1 MAKSIDKLI
10 INSPHEEP
18 KQHWFYERDTRNF
31 YIKEGRR
38 PAGYV
43 MATPNSKAFDDPG
56 INQIRPRVKAWREAG
71 YPGVTGITKRLL
83 DHWIDPEERKDRRF
97 FFCQL
102 EAIETLIWLTEAP
115 AADKVG
121 IEIKGDGGE
130 IERWCSKMA
139 TGSGKTIIMAMIIAW
154 NFLNKVTNPTDA
166 RFSKYALVVAPGL
179 TVKSR
184 LQVLYPTNKDNYY
197 EEFNIVPASLMDK
210 LRQGKIIIHNWHT
223 LAWDTQDKLDAKI
236 EKGQL
241 RSVDKRKRTE
251 ISGEAY
257 VKQVLGEMSNARNI
271 IVLNDEAH
279 HAWRLNPEAE
289 GKYQRI
295 GSDKD
300 SAEEA
305 TIWVGG
311 LDRIHQQRNILRCY
325 DMSATPFSPS
335 GKKAAEESLF
345 SWIVSDF
352 GLNDAI
358 ESGLVKT
365 PRVVVRDD
373 SKRTKELKT
382 RLYHI
387 YMDNDVKDDINRKA
401 DETEPLPDLVIN
413 AYYLLGKDWLE
424 TKKDWEKA
432 GHKIPPVMITVA
444 NRTET
449 SSRIKYAFDHNQIL
463 ISELCNP
470 DKTLQIDSKVLNE
483 AESET
488 EAFEIDIE
496 PDNEEPKLTKKQ
508 QAELLRQTVDSVGK
522 VGELGEQVQNVI
534 SVGMLSEG
542 WDAKTVTH
550 IMGLRAFSSQLL
562 CEQVIGRGLRRVSY
576 DVGEDG
582 LFEAEYVNI
591 FGVPFTFLPHEGGD
605 GPPPPPP
612 PPKTKIEPV
621 PEKAEHEITWPNIL
635 RIDHVFKPK
644 LSLDWD
650 KVRVLEIDPYES
662 ITEAELAAIIAGKA
676 NEKVR
681 SAIGLEQIAEYTRI
695 QTIIFKIASTIYNSE
710 RRPEWKG
717 SKEIFLAQ
725 IVRLVEQF
733 IASEKIRIKHDLF
746 HQDDSKRKILI
757 ILNMNKII
765 QHIWSEIRAENT
777 QKLTAVFDK
786 ERPIRSTSD
795 VRTWYTSKPCEWTD
809 KSHISHCVYDSGWE
823 ASEGYFLDK
832 SDFVKSFVKNDHLGY
847 FILYNFKGVIR
858 KYYPDFMIRLVNG
871 EYLIL
876 ETKGVDSQQNQTKR
890 EFLNEW
896 VKAVNIHGGFGK
908 WNWDVSFHPSDL
920 NGLLLKVLI
929 SGEIKK
935 EINSHFGYNSKLEKL
950 SNSLINS
957 IIDKQCTSL
966 NLSDFKEISEKCECD
981 LEEVFSIVGLLSNPN
996 KRLIKQEFQYSD
1008 EKETIKVAE
1017 VHSKFRKFWKDK
1029 TISEKEWVEWAE
1041 KIEVKWNVQLDS
1053 LNYEQ

>member
-1 MAKSIDKLI
+1 MAASIEKLI
-10 INSPHEEP
+10 INSPHAEP
-18 KQHWFYERDTRNF
+18 TQYWFYDRENRDF

-56 INQIRPRVKAWREAG
+56 IFVEIDTVNQIRPRVKAWREAG

-83 DHWIDPEERKDRRF
+83 DHWQDPEERKDRRF

-115 AADKVG
+115 AAEKVG
-121 IEIKGDGGE
+121 IDIKGDGGE
-130 IERWCSKMA
+130 IERWCNKMA
-139 TGSGKTIIMAMIIAW
+139 TGSGKTIIMSMIIAW

-166 RFSKYALVVAPGL
+166 RFSKYALIVAPGL

-184 LQVLYPTNKDNYY
+184 LQVLLPTNEENYY

-210 LRQGKIIIHNWHT
+210 LRQGKIIIHNWHS
-223 LAWDTQDKLDAKI
+223 LAWDTQEKIDSKI

-241 RSVDKRKRTE
+241 RSVDKRQRIE

-271 IVLNDEAH
+271 IVINDEAH
-279 HAWRLNPEAE
+279 HAWRVNPEAE

-295 GSDKD
+295 GSNKD

-305 TIWVGG
+305 TIWIGG
-311 LDRIHQQRNILRCY
+311 LDRIHKQRGILKCY
-325 DMSATPFSPS
+325 DLSATPFSPS
-335 GKKAAEESLF
+335 GKKAAEESLY

-373 SKRTKELKT
+373 SERTKELKS

-387 YMDNDVKDDINRKA
+387 YMDDEVKDDINRKA
-401 DETEPLPDLVIN
+401 EETEPLPDLVIN

-424 TKKDWEKA
+424 AKKDWEKS
-432 GHKIPPVMITVA
+432 GHKVPPVMITVA

-463 ISELCNP
+463 IPELCVP
-470 DKTLQIDSKVLNE
+470 EKTLQIDSKVLNE

-488 EAFEIDIE
+488 EAVQVVVETTD
-496 PDNEEPKLTKKQ
+496 EESEEVAPKLTKKQ

-522 VGELGEQVQNVI
+522 IGAPGEQVQNVI

-576 DVGEDG
+576 DVGDDG

-621 PEKAEHEITWPNIL
+621 QDKVEHEISWPNIL
-635 RIDHVFKPK
+635 RIDHVYRPV
-644 LSLDWD
+644 LQLDWS
-650 KVRVLEIDPYES
+650 KVRTLEIDPYES
-662 ITEAELAAIIAGKA
+662 ITEAELAAIISGKA
-676 NEKVR
+676 NDKVK
-681 SAIGLEQIAEYTRI
+681 SLIGLEQIAEDTRV
-695 QTIIFKIASTIYNSE
+695 QTIVFRIASTIYNSE
-710 RRPEWKG
+710 KRPDWKG
-717 SKEIFLAQ
+717 SKEVFLAQ
-725 IVRLVEQF
+725 VVRLVEQF
-733 IASEKIRIKHDLF
+733 IESDKITVKHDLF
-746 HQDDSKRKILI
+746 HQDNSKRKILI

-765 QHIWSEIRAENT
+765 QHIWTQIRAENT
-777 QKLTAVFDK
+777 EKLSAVFDK

-795 VRTWYTSKPCEWTD
+795 MRTWFTSKPCEWLD

-823 ASEGYFLDK
+823 ASEAYFLEK
-832 SDFVKSFVKNDHLGY
+832 SDLVKSFVKNDHLGF
-847 FILYNFKGVIR
+847 FILYNFNGVIR
-858 KYYPDFMIRLVNG
+858 KYYPDFMIRLING

-896 VKAVNIHGGFGK
+896 VKAVNTHGGFGK
-908 WNWDVSFHPSDL
+908 WNWDVSFHPADIEE
-920 NGLLLKVLI
+920 K
-929 SGEIKK
+929 IKK
-935 EINSHFGYNSKLEKL
+935 CL
-950 SNSLINS
+950 
-957 IIDKQCTSL
+957 DKQL
-966 NLSDFKEISEKCECD
+966 
-981 LEEVFSIVGLLSNPN
+981 
-996 KRLIKQEFQYSD
+996 
-1008 EKETIKVAE
+1008 A
-1017 VHSKFRKFWKDK
+1017 
-1029 TISEKEWVEWAE
+1029 
-1041 KIEVKWNVQLDS
+1041 
-1053 LNYEQ
+1053 

>member
-1 MAKSIDKLI
+1 MAKNIDKLI
-10 INSPHEEP
+10 INSPYEEP

-31 YIKEGRR
+31 YIIKGRR

-56 INQIRPRVKAWREAG
+56 IFVEIELVNKIRPRVKAWREAG

-83 DHWIDPEERKDRRF
+83 EHWQDPEERKDRKF
-97 FFCQL
+97 FFAQL

-115 AADKVG
+115 AAEKVG

-130 IERWCSKMA
+130 FERWCNKMA
-139 TGSGKTIIMAMIIAW
+139 TGTGKTIIMAMVIAW
-154 NFLNKVTNPTDA
+154 NFLNKVTNPTDT

-184 LQVLYPTNKDNYY
+184 LQVLYPTNENNYY

-210 LRQGKIIIHNWHT
+210 LRQGKIIIHNWHA

-236 EKGQL
+236 KKGQL
-241 RSVDKRKRTE
+241 RSVDKRKRAE

-257 VKQVLGEMSNARNI
+257 VRQVLGEMSNARNI

-279 HAWRLNPEAE
+279 HAWRINPEAV
-289 GKYQRI
+289 GKYKRI
-295 GSDKD
+295 GSGKD

-305 TIWVGG
+305 TIWIGG

-373 SKRTKELKT
+373 SERTKELKSK
-382 RLYHI
+382 LYHI
-387 YMDNDVKDDINRKA
+387 YMNDEVKDDINRKA
-401 DETEPLPDLVIN
+401 EETEPLPDLVIN

-424 TKKDWEKA
+424 TKKAWENA
-432 GHKIPPVMITVA
+432 GHKVPPVMITVA

-463 ISELCNP
+463 IPELSVP
-470 DKTLQIDSKVLNE
+470 EKTLQIDSKVLDE

-488 EAFEIDIE
+488 EAIEIQTE
-496 PDNEEPKLTKKQ
+496 PDNGEPKLTKKQ
-508 QAELLRQTVDSVGK
+508 QAELLRRTVNSVGK
-522 VGELGEQVQNVI
+522 VGESGEQIQNVI

-576 DVGEDG
+576 DTADDG
-582 LFEAEYVNI
+582 LFEPEYVNI

-621 PEKAEHEITWPNIL
+621 SEKIEHEITWPNIL

-644 LSLDWD
+644 LTLDWD

-676 NEKVR
+676 NEHVR
-681 SAIGLEQIAEYTRI
+681 SEIGLEQIAEDTRI
-695 QTIIFKIASTIYNSE
+695 QNIVFRIASTIYNSE
-710 RRPEWKG
+710 KKPDWKG

-725 IVRLVEQF
+725 VVRLVEQF
-733 IASEKIRIKHDLF
+733 LASDKIRIKHDLF

-765 QHIWSEIRAENT
+765 QHIWTEIRAENT
-777 QKLTAVFDK
+777 QKLSAIFDK

-795 VRTWYTSKPCEWTD
+795 VRTWYTSKPCEWVD

-823 ASEGYFLDK
+823 ASEAYFLDK
-832 SDFVKSFVKNDHLGY
+832 SDLVSSFVKNDHLGFY
-847 FILYNFKGVIR
+847 ILYNFKGVIR
-858 KYYPDFMIRLVNG
+858 KYYPDFIIHLVNG

-876 ETKGVDSQQNQTKR
+876 ETKGIDNQQNRTKR

-896 VKAVNIHGGFGK
+896 VKAVNTHGGFGK
-908 WNWDVSFHPSDL
+908 WNWDVSFHPSDMERI
-920 NGLLLKVLI
+920 LK
-929 SGEIKK
+929 K
-935 EINSHFGYNSKLEKL
+935 HLEKEL
-950 SNSLINS
+950 
-957 IIDKQCTSL
+957 
-966 NLSDFKEISEKCECD
+966 
-981 LEEVFSIVGLLSNPN
+981 
-996 KRLIKQEFQYSD
+996 
-1008 EKETIKVAE
+1008 A
-1017 VHSKFRKFWKDK
+1017 
-1029 TISEKEWVEWAE
+1029 
-1041 KIEVKWNVQLDS
+1041 
-1053 LNYEQ
+1053 

>member
-18 KQHWFYERDTRNF
+18 NQHWFYERDTRNF

-43 MATPNSKAFDDPG
+43 MATPNSQAFDDPG
-56 INQIRPRVKAWREAG
+56 IFVEIDTVNQIRPRIKAWRDAG

-115 AADKVG
+115 AAEKVG
-121 IEIKGDGGE
+121 IDIKGDGGE

-154 NFLNKVTNPTDA
+154 NFLNKVANPTDA

-197 EEFNIVPASLMDK
+197 EEFNIIPASLMDK

-311 LDRIHQQRNILRCY
+311 LDRIHKQRNILKCY

-424 TKKDWEKA
+424 TKKNWEKV
-432 GHKIPPVMITVA
+432 GYKIPPVMITVA

-463 ISELCNP
+463 IPELCNTE
-470 DKTLQIDSKVLNE
+470 KTLQIDSKVLNE

-488 EAFEIDIE
+488 EAFEIEFE
-496 PDNEEPKLTKKQ
+496 PDNGEPKLTKKQ

-522 VGELGEQVQNVI
+522 VGEPGEQVQNVI

-612 PPKTKIEPV
+612 SPKTKIEPV

-644 LSLDWD
+644 LTLDWE

-681 SAIGLEQIAEYTRI
+681 SAIGLEQIAEDTRI
-695 QTIIFKIASTIYNSE
+695 QTIIFRIASTIYNSE

-725 IVRLVEQF
+725 VVRLVEQF
-733 IASEKIRIKHDLF
+733 IASDKIRVKHDLF

-823 ASEGYFLDK
+823 ASEAYFLDK
-832 SDFVKSFVKNDHLGY
+832 SDLVTSFVKNDHLGF

-858 KYYPDFMIRLVNG
+858 KYYPDFMIRLANE

-896 VKAVNIHGGFGK
+896 VKAVNSHIGFGK
-908 WNWDVSFHPSDL
+908 WHWDVSFHPSDL
-920 NGLLLKVLI
+920 GQILKKYI
-929 SGEIKK
+929 
-935 EINSHFGYNSKLEKL
+935 
-950 SNSLINS
+950 
-957 IIDKQCTSL
+957 
-966 NLSDFKEISEKCECD
+966 
-981 LEEVFSIVGLLSNPN
+981 
-996 KRLIKQEFQYSD
+996 
-1008 EKETIKVAE
+1008 
-1017 VHSKFRKFWKDK
+1017 
-1029 TISEKEWVEWAE
+1029 
-1041 KIEVKWNVQLDS
+1041 
-1053 LNYEQ
+1053 

>member
-1 MAKSIDKLI
+1 MAKSIEKLI

-18 KQHWFYERDTRNF
+18 TQHWFYDRENRDF

-56 INQIRPRVKAWREAG
+56 IFVEIDIVNQIRPRVKSWREAG

-83 DHWIDPEERKDRRF
+83 DHWQDPEERKDRRF

-115 AADKVG
+115 AAEKVG
-121 IEIKGDGGE
+121 IDIKGDGGE

-139 TGSGKTIIMAMIIAW
+139 TGSGKTIIMSMIIAW
-154 NFLNKVTNPTDA
+154 NFLNKVTNLTDA
-166 RFSKYALVVAPGL
+166 RFSKYALIVAPGL

-184 LQVLYPTNKDNYY
+184 LQVLHPTNKENYY

-210 LRQGKIIIHNWHT
+210 LRQGKIIIHNWHS
-223 LAWDTQDKLDAKI
+223 LAWDTQEKLDAKVA
-236 EKGQL
+236 KGQL
-241 RSVDKRKRTE
+241 RSVDKRQRIE

-271 IVLNDEAH
+271 IVINDEAH
-279 HAWRLNPEAE
+279 HAWRVNPEAE
-289 GKYQRI
+289 GKYQRL

-311 LDRIHQQRNILRCY
+311 LDRIHKQRNILRCF
-325 DMSATPFSPS
+325 DLSATPFSPS

-373 SKRTKELKT
+373 SERTKELKS

-387 YMDNDVKDDINRKA
+387 YMDDEVKDDINRKA
-401 DETEPLPDLVIN
+401 DETEPLPDLVTN
-413 AYYLLGKDWLE
+413 AYYLLGKDWQE
-424 TKKDWEKA
+424 TKNDWEQA
-432 GHKIPPVMITVA
+432 GHKVPPVMITVA

-463 ISELCNP
+463 IPDLCVP
-470 DKTLQIDSKVLNE
+470 EKTLQIDSKVLDS

-488 EAFEIDIE
+488 EAIEIVIE
-496 PDNEEPKLTKKQ
+496 TDEESEEETTPKLTKKQ
-508 QAELLRQTVDSVGK
+508 QAELLRQTVDTVGRA
-522 VGELGEQVQNVI
+522 GEPGEQIQNVI

-576 DVGEDG
+576 DVGDDG

-621 PEKAEHEITWPNIL
+621 LDKAEHEITWPNIL
-635 RIDHVFKPK
+635 RIDHVYRPV
-644 LSLDWD
+644 LQLDWS
-650 KVRVLEIDPYES
+650 KVRTLEIDPYES
-662 ITEAELAAIIAGKA
+662 ITEAELAAIISGKA
-676 NEKVR
+676 NDKVK
-681 SAIGLEQIAEYTRI
+681 SLIGLEQIAEDTRI
-695 QTIIFKIASTIYNSE
+695 QTIVFRIASTIYNSE
-710 RRPEWKG
+710 KRPDWKG
-717 SKEIFLAQ
+717 SKEVFLAQ
-725 IVRLVEQF
+725 VVRLVEQF
-733 IASEKIRIKHDLF
+733 IESDKITIKHDLF
-746 HQDDSKRKILI
+746 HQDNSKRKILI

-765 QHIWSEIRAENT
+765 QHIWSQIRAENT
-777 QKLTAVFDK
+777 ERLTAIFDK
-786 ERPIRSTSD
+786 EKPIRSTGD
-795 VRTWYTSKPCEWTD
+795 MRTWYTSKPCEWVD

-823 ASEGYFLDK
+823 ASEAYFLEK
-832 SDFVKSFVKNDHLGY
+832 SDLVTSFVKNDHLGF
-847 FILYNFKGVIR
+847 FILYNFNGVIR
-858 KYYPDFMIRLVNG
+858 KYYPDFLIRLVDG

-876 ETKGVDSQQNQTKR
+876 ETKGVDNQQNQTKR

-896 VKAVNIHGGFGK
+896 VNAVNVHGGFGK
-908 WNWDVSFHPSDL
+908 WNWDVSFHPADMEE
-920 NGLLLKVLI
+920 K
-929 SGEIKK
+929 IKK
-935 EINSHFGYNSKLEKL
+935 CLEK
-950 SNSLINS
+950 
-957 IIDKQCTSL
+957 
-966 NLSDFKEISEKCECD
+966 
-981 LEEVFSIVGLLSNPN
+981 
-996 KRLIKQEFQYSD
+996 
-1008 EKETIKVAE
+1008 
-1017 VHSKFRKFWKDK
+1017 
-1029 TISEKEWVEWAE
+1029 
-1041 KIEVKWNVQLDS
+1041 QLA
-1053 LNYEQ
+1053 

>member
-1 MAKSIDKLI
+1 MIYLDAGLI
-10 INSPHEEP
+10 
-18 KQHWFYERDTRNF
+18 
-31 YIKEGRR
+31 
-38 PAGYV
+38 
-43 MATPNSKAFDDPG
+43 
-56 INQIRPRVKAWREAG
+56 
-71 YPGVTGITKRLL
+71 
-83 DHWIDPEERKDRRF
+83 
-97 FFCQL
+97 

-115 AADKVG
+115 AAEKVG
-121 IEIKGDGGE
+121 IDIKGDGGE

-166 RFSKYALVVAPGL
+166 RFSKYALIVAPGL

-184 LQVLYPTNKDNYY
+184 LQVLHPTNKDNYY

-210 LRQGKIIIHNWHT
+210 LRQGKIIIHNWHS
-223 LAWDTQDKLDAKI
+223 LAWDTQEKLDAKVA
-236 EKGQL
+236 KGQL
-241 RSVDKRKRTE
+241 RSVDKRQRIE

-271 IVLNDEAH
+271 IVINDEAH
-279 HAWRLNPEAE
+279 HAWRVNPEAE
-289 GKYQRI
+289 GKYQRL

-311 LDRIHQQRNILRCY
+311 LDRIHKQRNILRCF
-325 DMSATPFSPS
+325 DLSATPFSPS

-373 SKRTKELKT
+373 SERTKELKS

-387 YMDNDVKDDINRKA
+387 YMDDEVKDDINRKA
-401 DETEPLPDLVIN
+401 DETEPLPDLVTN
-413 AYYLLGKDWLE
+413 AYYLLGKDWQE
-424 TKKDWEKA
+424 TKNDWEQA
-432 GHKIPPVMITVA
+432 GHKVPPVMITVA

-463 ISELCNP
+463 IPDLCVP
-470 DKTLQIDSKVLNE
+470 EKTLQIDSKVLDS

-488 EAFEIDIE
+488 EAIEIVIE
-496 PDNEEPKLTKKQ
+496 TNEESEEETIPKLTKKQ
-508 QAELLRQTVDSVGK
+508 QAELLRQTVDTVGR
-522 VGELGEQVQNVI
+522 VGEPGEQIQNVI

-576 DVGEDG
+576 DVGDDG

-621 PEKAEHEITWPNIL
+621 LDKAEHEITWPNIL
-635 RIDHVFKPK
+635 RIDHVYRPV
-644 LSLDWD
+644 LQLDWS
-650 KVRVLEIDPYES
+650 KVRTLEIDPYES
-662 ITEAELAAIIAGKA
+662 ITEAELAAIISGKA
-676 NEKVR
+676 NDKVK
-681 SAIGLEQIAEYTRI
+681 SSIGLEQIAADTRI
-695 QTIIFKIASTIYNSE
+695 QTIVFRIASTIYNSE
-710 RRPEWKG
+710 KRLVWKG

-733 IASEKIRIKHDLF
+733 IESDKITIKHDLF
-746 HQDDSKRKILI
+746 HQDNSKRKILI

-765 QHIWSEIRAENT
+765 QHIWTQIRAENT
-777 QKLTAVFDK
+777 ERLTAIFDK
-786 ERPIRSTSD
+786 EKPIRSTGD
-795 VRTWYTSKPCEWTD
+795 MRTWYTSKPCEWID

-823 ASEGYFLDK
+823 ASEAYFLEK
-832 SDFVKSFVKNDHLGY
+832 SDLVISFVKNDHLGF
-847 FILYNFKGVIR
+847 FILYNFNGVIR
-858 KYYPDFMIRLVNG
+858 KYYPDFLIRLVNG

-876 ETKGVDSQQNQTKR
+876 ETKGVDNQQNQTKR

-896 VKAVNIHGGFGK
+896 VNAVNVHGGFGK
-908 WNWDVSFHPSDL
+908 WNWDVSFHPADMEE
-920 NGLLLKVLI
+920 K
-929 SGEIKK
+929 IKK
-935 EINSHFGYNSKLEKL
+935 CLEK
-950 SNSLINS
+950 
-957 IIDKQCTSL
+957 
-966 NLSDFKEISEKCECD
+966 
-981 LEEVFSIVGLLSNPN
+981 
-996 KRLIKQEFQYSD
+996 
-1008 EKETIKVAE
+1008 
-1017 VHSKFRKFWKDK
+1017 
-1029 TISEKEWVEWAE
+1029 
-1041 KIEVKWNVQLDS
+1041 QLA
-1053 LNYEQ
+1053 

>member
-1 MAKSIDKLI
+1 MKTIDKLI
-10 INSPHEEP
+10 INSPHLEP
-18 KQHWFYERDTRNF
+18 QQHWFYDRENINF

-56 INQIRPRVKAWREAG
+56 IFVEIPLVQKIRGRVNDWRDDG

-83 DHWIDPEERKDRRF
+83 EHWQDPEERKDRRF

-121 IEIKGDGGE
+121 IDIKGDGGAF
-130 IERWCSKMA
+130 ERWCSKMA
-139 TGSGKTIIMAMIIAW
+139 TGSGKTIIMSMIIAW

-166 RFSKYALVVAPGL
+166 RFSKYALCVAPGL

-184 LQVLYPTNKDNYY
+184 LQVLQPTHEQNYY
-197 EEFNIVPASLMDK
+197 EEFNIVPAALMDK
-210 LRQGKIIIHNWHT
+210 LRQGKVIIHNWHS
-223 LAWDTQDKLDAKI
+223 LAWDTQDKIDAKV

-241 RSVDKRKRTE
+241 RSVDKRQRME

-257 VKQVLGEMSNARNI
+257 VRQVLGEMSNARNI

-279 HAWRLNPEAE
+279 HAWRTNTEAT
-289 GKYQRI
+289 GKYQRT

-311 LDRIHQQRNILRCY
+311 LDRIHEQRGILKCF
-325 DMSATPFSPS
+325 DLSATPFTPS
-335 GKKAAEESLF
+335 GKKAAEEALF
-345 SWIVSDF
+345 TWIVSDF

-373 SKRTKELKT
+373 SERTKELKS

-387 YMDNDVKDDINRKA
+387 YADDEVKDDINRKA
-401 DETEPLPDLVIN
+401 EETEPLPDLLIN

-424 TKKDWEKA
+424 AKREWEA
-432 GHKIPPVMITVA
+432 VGHKVPPVMITVA

-463 ISELCNP
+463 IPELCNP
-470 DKTLQIDSKVLNE
+470 ERTLQIDSRVLE
-483 AESET
+483 SAESET
-488 EAFEIDIE
+488 EAIEIIIE
-496 PDNEEPKLTKKQ
+496 TEDEDGEESTPKLTKKQ
-508 QAELLRQTVDSVGK
+508 QAELLRQTVDTVGRE
-522 VGELGEQVQNVI
+522 GEPGEQIQNVI

-562 CEQVIGRGLRRVSY
+562 CEQVVGRGLRRVSY
-576 DVGEDG
+576 DVGDDG

-612 PPKTKIEPV
+612 PPKTKIEPRK
-621 PEKAEHEITWPNIL
+621 EKAQHEISFPNII
-635 RIDHVFKPK
+635 RIDHVYRPVLKM
-644 LSLDWD
+644 DWE
-650 KVRVLEIDPYES
+650 KVSTLEIDPYEA
-662 ITEAELAAIIAGKA
+662 ITEAELAAIISGKA
-676 NEKVR
+676 NPKVKA
-681 SAIGLEQIAEYTRI
+681 AIGLEQIAEDTRVQSI
-695 QTIIFKIASTIYNSE
+695 VFRIASTIYNSE
-710 RRPEWKG
+710 KKPDWKG

-725 IVRLVEQF
+725 VVRIVEQF
-733 IASEKIRIKHDLF
+733 IDSDKIRIKSDLF

-757 ILNMNKII
+757 ILNMNKIV
-765 QHIWSEIRAENT
+765 QHIWSAIRAENT
-777 QKLTAVFDK
+777 EKLTPVFDK
-786 ERPIRSTSD
+786 ERPIRSTID
-795 VRTWYTSKPCEWTD
+795 VRTWFTSKPCEWSE

-823 ASEGYFLDK
+823 ASEAYFLDK
-832 SDFVKSFVKNDHLGY
+832 SELVESFVKNDHLG
-847 FILYNFKGVIR
+847 FTILYNHKGVIR
-858 KYYPDFMIRLVNG
+858 KYYPDFIIRLVTG
-871 EYLIL
+871 DHLVL

-890 EFLNEW
+890 EYLSEW
-896 VKAVNIHGGFGK
+896 IKAVNNHGGFGK
-908 WNWDVSFHPSDL
+908 WYWDVSFHPSDIE
-920 NGLLLKVLI
+920 GLL
-929 SGEIKK
+929 KK
-935 EINSHFGYNSKLEKL
+935 CLE
-950 SNSLINS
+950 N
-957 IIDKQCTSL
+957 
-966 NLSDFKEISEKCECD
+966 EM
-981 LEEVFSIVGLLSNPN
+981 V
-996 KRLIKQEFQYSD
+996 
-1008 EKETIKVAE
+1008 
-1017 VHSKFRKFWKDK
+1017 
-1029 TISEKEWVEWAE
+1029 
-1041 KIEVKWNVQLDS
+1041 
-1053 LNYEQ
+1053 

>member
-1 MAKSIDKLI
+1 MAKNIDKLI
-10 INSPHEEP
+10 INGPYEEP
-18 KQHWFYERDTRNF
+18 KRHWFYERDTRNF

-43 MATPNSKAFDDPG
+43 MATLNSKAFDDPG
-56 INQIRPRVKAWREAG
+56 IFVEIELVNKIRPRVKAWREAG

-83 DHWIDPEERKDRRF
+83 NHWIDPEERKERRF

-121 IEIKGDGGE
+121 IEIEGDGGPF
-130 IERWCSKMA
+130 ERWCSKMA

-154 NFLNKVTNPTDA
+154 NFLNKVTNPTDT
-166 RFSKYALVVAPGL
+166 RFSKYALVIAPGL

-184 LQVLYPTNKDNYY
+184 LQVLYPTHENNYY

-210 LRQGKIIIHNWHT
+210 LRQGKVIIHNWHA
-223 LAWDTQDKLDAKI
+223 LAWDTQEKLDAKVA
-236 EKGQL
+236 KGQL

-257 VKQVLGEMSNARNI
+257 VRQVLGEMSNARNI

-279 HAWRLNPEAE
+279 HAWRVNPEAV
-289 GKYQRI
+289 GKYTRT
-295 GSDKD
+295 GSTKD

-305 TIWVGG
+305 TVWIGG
-311 LDRIHQQRNILRCY
+311 LDRIHKQRTILRCF
-325 DMSATPFSPS
+325 DMSATPFTPS
-335 GKKAAEESLF
+335 GKKAVEESLF

-373 SKRTKELKT
+373 SERTKELKS

-387 YMDNDVKDDINRKA
+387 YMDDEVKDDINRKA
-401 DETEPLPDLVIN
+401 DESDPLPDLVIN

-424 TKKDWEKA
+424 AKKAWEKA
-432 GHKIPPVMITVA
+432 GHKVPPVMITVA

-449 SSRIKYAFDHNQIL
+449 SARIKYAFDHNQIL
-463 ISELCNP
+463 IPELCNP

-488 EAFEIDIE
+488 EALEIEVE
-496 PDNEEPKLTKKQ
+496 PDNGEPKLTKKQ
-508 QAELLRQTVDSVGK
+508 QAEFLRRTVDSVGK
-522 VGELGEQVQNVI
+522 IGEPGEQVQNVI

-576 DVGEDG
+576 DVGDDG
-582 LFEAEYVNI
+582 LFEPEYVNI

-621 PEKAEHEITWPNIL
+621 PEKAEHEISWPNIL

-644 LSLDWD
+644 LTLDWD

-676 NEKVR
+676 NEHVR
-681 SAIGLEQIAEYTRI
+681 SEIGLERIAEETRV
-695 QTIIFKIASTIYNSE
+695 QTIIFRIASTIYNSE
-710 RRPEWKG
+710 KQPEWKG

-725 IVRLVEQF
+725 VVRLVEQF
-733 IASEKIRIKHDLF
+733 LSSDKIRIKHDLF
-746 HQDDSKRKILI
+746 HQDDTKRKILI

-765 QHIWSEIRAENT
+765 QHIWTEIRAENT
-777 QKLTAVFDK
+777 QKLTAIFDREK
-786 ERPIRSTSD
+786 PIRSTSD
-795 VRTWYTSKPCEWTD
+795 VRTWYTSKPCEWTN

-823 ASEGYFLDK
+823 ASEAYFLDK
-832 SDFVKSFVKNDHLGY
+832 SDFVKSFVKNDHLGF

-858 KYYPDFMIRLVNG
+858 KYYPDFIIRLAND

-876 ETKGVDSQQNQTKR
+876 ETKGVDNQQNQTKR

-896 VKAVNIHGGFGK
+896 VEAVNAHGGFGR
-908 WNWDVSFHPSDL
+908 WHWDVSFHPSDMESI
-920 NGLLLKVLI
+920 LKKYI
-929 SGEIKK
+929 
-935 EINSHFGYNSKLEKL
+935 
-950 SNSLINS
+950 
-957 IIDKQCTSL
+957 
-966 NLSDFKEISEKCECD
+966 
-981 LEEVFSIVGLLSNPN
+981 
-996 KRLIKQEFQYSD
+996 
-1008 EKETIKVAE
+1008 EKELA
-1017 VHSKFRKFWKDK
+1017 
-1029 TISEKEWVEWAE
+1029 
-1041 KIEVKWNVQLDS
+1041 
-1053 LNYEQ
+1053 